1 MLSRVADS
9 VFWMSRYIER
19 AENVAR
25 YIDVNQTITLGGIGR
40 TEAQWAP
47 LVYASGDEQRFQEL
61 YGEFSKANVLH
72 FLTFDERNGNS
83 ILSCL
88 IRARENART
97 IRDILSTA
105 LWEAINRFYLR
116 VREAARDRPRVVEN
130 PHDFLERVKRSS
142 HQVIGVTEATLSHG
156 EAWQFSRLG
165 RIIERADKTSRILD
179 VKYFILLPDASHVGS
194 TLDIV
199 QWSALL
205 ESTSALHMYRKRFG
219 RIAPKNVADFL
230 ILDRQFPRSIRF
242 CVAQAEECLHAVT
255 GSAPGLF
262 ANRAEQLLGQLNARL
277 NYMRIDDIMADG
289 LHEFVDDFQGQ
300 LNEIGVAIHKTF
312 FEVPAAPSQ
321 SSARSDRDAASVR
334 VTDPTAQTQSQSQ
347 MSTP

>member
-1 MLSRVADS
+1 VA
-9 VFWMSRYIER
+9 
-19 AENVAR
+19 
-25 YIDVNQTITLGGIGR
+25 
-40 TEAQWAP
+40 
-47 LVYASGDEQRFQEL
+47 
-61 YGEFSKANVLH
+61 
-72 FLTFDERNGNS
+72 
-83 ILSCL
+83 
-88 IRARENART
+88 
-97 IRDILSTA
+97 
-105 LWEAINRFYLR
+105 
-116 VREAARDRPRVVEN
+116 EN

-156 EAWQFSRLG
+156 EAWQFSRMG
-165 RIIERADKTSRILD
+165 RMIERADKTSRILD

-277 NYMRIDDIMADG
+277 NYMRIDDIMAGG

-300 LNEIGVAIHKTF
+300 LNDIGGAIHKTF
-312 FEVPAAPSQ
+312 FEVPATQTQ
-321 SSARSDRDAASVR
+321 SSFRSAPDAPGVR
-334 VTDPTAQTQSQSQ
+334 VTESMTQRQSQT
-347 MSTP
+347 STR

>member
-1 MLSRVADS
+1 MLSRVAES

-25 YIDVNQTITLGGIGR
+25 YVDVTQTITLGGIGR

-156 EAWQFSRLG
+156 EAWNFATLG
-165 RIIERADKTSRILD
+165 RLIERADKTSRILD

-242 CVAQAEECLHAVT
+242 CVAQAEECLHAIT

-277 NYMRIDDIMADG
+277 SYMRVDDIMAEG

-300 LNEIGVAIHKTF
+300 LNEIGGAIHKTF
-312 FEVPAAPSQ
+312 FEVPAAPMQISSQ
-321 SSARSDRDAASVR
+321 SEPDARSVR
-334 VTDPTAQTQSQSQ
+334 VTAPAAQTQSQFQS
-347 MSTP
+347 STR